1 MEKLSLGGIML
12 WSLDSDDFNGL
23 CGTPWPLVTT
33 VKTYISNGKFKYCKK
48 YFCIVKLN
56 FFYYF

>member
-33 VKTYISNGKFKYCKK
+33 VKTYISNGEFKYCKK
-48 YFCIVKLN
+48 NKYLKK
-56 FFYYF
+56 